1 MDASYQGTAKN
12 SPFAG
17 LLRWL
22 NLRPEE
28 SERTWLMF
36 AFYTFTTIGLSWLDN
51 STAGL
56 FLDKFGA
63 DQLPLVYVGN
73 AVIGASLGFAYSWVQ
88 RTISLRQ
95 VMVGTPMFIAL
106 PLVMFR
112 AGLGI
117 EHLAVYTVFVMRLWL
132 DVTYVL
138 NDINTS
144 ITANQLFNIR
154 EIKRTYPIISSGVLV
169 ADVISGFSLPLLLDW
184 VGLQN
189 VLLLSAASIAIGSL
203 ILSYLGRSYRQA
215 FPDSPTRYFEEEQAD
230 FSANRRLQ
238 GPLRNYV
245 FWLVAF
251 FVLAQVLLL
260 LVEFQFLDQVE
271 LQSAGQEDVASAVAS
286 FLGVFNGIL
295 GIAELTAQWLISSRA
310 IERLGLFRAAAIQP
324 MLIVLVGLGAIAGG
338 LNMSGLSE
346 LTGGMSS
353 LYLGAIAIKFS
364 DELLRYTL
372 FASANPV
379 FFQPVPEN
387 IRGSIQARVRGGFE
401 SLSTGGAG
409 LLILGTTWVCKQ
421 LVPDNFGPLQSWVV
435 VGQIVV
441 MAALWLGSVWALRSR
456 YVSLLVLSAER
467 GRLGAMDVDS
477 GTLKLAVVEALEQDG
492 TTPEDKRSCIELLS
506 RIDPDNVSDVLAP
519 LLTSLTPPLQRQ
531 SLDVMLQQPSEE
543 YLVQVRALI
552 VQQPPPEVLAVA
564 LRYLWLTE
572 TEQDVRHLQPYL
584 RAEVD
589 PTVRGTAASLI
600 MRRGT
605 PGQKAEATN
614 CLRRMLTSG
623 SVQERVMGCRA
634 LGEADYLQA
643 LRLHIPNLL
652 QDDSLEVRCA
662 LLEVIASARLE
673 EYYPSLLEGLSYKAT
688 RESALKGL
696 AKLGNEALPLLAAV
710 AQDIRKPEIMRTH
723 ACTAIGQLGTAAALD
738 ALVANLFVS
747 WGTAR
752 RNVLKILLKIPDEVG
767 IEGVLNRIGRT
778 GVETLIDQ
786 ELMLIGQHC
795 AALLDLNEA
804 RVPGDEADLLR
815 KALTDGMSDGQEQ
828 LFLLM
833 KFLYPL
839 GAVQAAAFNIR
850 SGTGDSTARG
860 LEILDNTLDIP
871 SKRAVLNLLDA
882 ESPREKLQALGELV
896 DYQPMLPRDRIRRL
910 LNLRHFLSAW
920 PLACC
925 FHLARKERWSLT
937 TDQTLAC
944 LRHPRGF
951 VREAVLSYL
960 MVASKRA
967 LAELLPRLQ
976 NDPDPLVSAQ
986 ISQMTSELGLEP
998 GS

>member
-1 MDASYQGTAKN
+1 
-12 SPFAG
+12 
-17 LLRWL
+17 
-22 NLRPEE
+22 
-28 SERTWLMF
+28 MF

-63 DQLPLVYVGN
+63 DKLPFVYVGN
-73 AVIGASLGFAYSWVQ
+73 ALIGATLGFAYSWVQ
-88 RTISLRQ
+88 RTISLRR
-95 VMVGTPMFIAL
+95 VMVATPMAIAL
-106 PLVMFR
+106 PLVLFR
-112 AGLGI
+112 FGLGI
-117 EHLAVYTVFVMRLWL
+117 EHLATATIFVMRLWL

-169 ADVISGFSLPLLLDW
+169 ADVISGFSLPLLLEV
-184 VGLQN
+184 VGLES
-189 VLLLSAASIAIGSL
+189 VLLLSAASIAVGSL
-203 ILSYLGRSYRQA
+203 ILAYLGRTYRQA
-215 FPDSPTRYFEEEQAD
+215 FPDSPTRYFEEDQSD
-230 FSANRRLQ
+230 FSANRRVQ

-271 LQSAGQEDVASAVAS
+271 LQNADIEDKASAVAS
-286 FLGVFNGIL
+286 FLGLFNGIL
-295 GIAELTAQWLISSRA
+295 GIAELTAQWLLSSRA

-324 MLIVLVGLGAIAGG
+324 AVIVVVGLGSTLGVI
-338 LNMSGLSE
+338 NFSGLDQF
-346 LTGGMSS
+346 TGGMST

-387 IRGSIQARVRGGFE
+387 VRGSIQARVRGGFE

-409 LLILGTTWVCKQ
+409 LLILGTTWVCQQ
-421 LVPDNFGPLQSWVV
+421 LIPDNYREFQSWVV
-435 VGQIVV
+435 VGQIVL
-441 MAALWLGSVWALRSR
+441 MAALWLWSVWALRSR

-506 RIDPDNVSDVLAP
+506 RIDPDNVSEVLAP

-572 TEQDVRHLQPYL
+572 SEQDVRHLQPYL
-584 RAEVD
+584 RSEVD

-673 EYYPSLLEGLSYKAT
+673 EYYPSLVRGLSYKAT

-696 AKLGNEALPLLAAV
+696 GKLGNEALPMLAEV
-710 AQDIRKPEIMRTH
+710 AQDVRKPDIMRTH
-723 ACTAIGQLGTAAALD
+723 ACTAIGQVGTAAALD
-738 ALVANLFVS
+738 ALVANLFTS

-752 RNVLKILLKIPDEVG
+752 RNILKILLKIPDEVG
-767 IEGVLNRIGRT
+767 IEGVLDRIGRT
-778 GVETLIDQ
+778 GLETLINQ
-786 ELMLIGQHC
+786 ELMLIGQRC
-795 AALLDLNEA
+795 AALLDLRES
-804 RVPGDEADLLR
+804 RVPGEQGDLLR
-815 KALTDGMSDGQEQ
+815 KALNEGISDGQEQ

-850 SGTGDSTARG
+850 SGTGDSKARG

-871 SKRAVLNLLDA
+871 SKRSVLNLLDA
-882 ESPREKLQALGELV
+882 DSPLEKLRSLSDLME
-896 DYQPMLPRDRIRRL
+896 YQSMAPRDRIRRL

-925 FHLARKERWSLT
+925 FHLARTERWSLT

-960 MVASKRA
+960 KVASQRA
-967 LAELLPRLQ
+967 LVELLPRLQ

-986 ISQMTSELGLEP
+986 VGQMSQEFGLSSEE
-998 GS
+998 

>member
-1 MDASYQGTAKN
+1 
-12 SPFAG
+12 
-17 LLRWL
+17 
-22 NLRPEE
+22 
-28 SERTWLMF
+28 MF

-56 FLDKFGA
+56 FLEQYGA
-63 DQLPLVYVGN
+63 DKLPLVYVGN

-95 VMVGTPMFIAL
+95 VMVGTPLFIAL
-106 PLVMFR
+106 PLVMFW

-169 ADVISGFSLPLLLDW
+169 ADVISGFSLPFLLDW
-184 VGLQN
+184 IGLQN
-189 VLLLSAASIAIGSL
+189 VLLLSAASIAVGSL
-203 ILSYLGRSYRQA
+203 ILSYLGRSYSQA
-215 FPDSPTRYFEEEQAD
+215 FPDSPTRYFEEEQTD

-238 GPLRNYV
+238 GPLKSYV

-271 LQSAGQEDVASAVAS
+271 LQNQGTEDVASAVAS
-286 FLGVFNGIL
+286 FLGLFNGIL
-295 GIAELTAQWLISSRA
+295 GVAELTAQWLLSSRA
-310 IERLGLFRAAAIQP
+310 IERFGLFRAAAIQP
-324 MLIVLVGLGAIAGG
+324 ALIVLVGIGAIIGG
-338 LNMSGLSE
+338 LDAVGLSE

-409 LLILGTTWVCKQ
+409 LLILGTTWVCRE
-421 LVPDNFGPLQSWVV
+421 LLPLPESEAFQSWVV
-435 VGQIVV
+435 VGQIVI
-441 MAALWLGSVWALRSR
+441 MAGLWLASVWALRSR

-519 LLTSLTPPLQRQ
+519 LLTGLTPTLQRQ
-531 SLDVMLQQPSEE
+531 SLEVMLQQPNEE

-584 RAEVD
+584 RSEVD

-652 QDDSLEVRCA
+652 KDESLEVRCS

-673 EYYPSLLEGLSYKAT
+673 EYYPSLLRGLSYKAT

-696 AKLGNEALPLLAAV
+696 GKLGNEALPLLAEV

-723 ACTAIGQLGTAAALD
+723 ACTAIGQIGTVASLD
-738 ALVANLFVS
+738 ALVANLFTS

-795 AALLDLNEA
+795 AALLDLREA
-804 RVPGDEADLLR
+804 RVPGQEGDLLR
-815 KALTDGMSDGQEQ
+815 KALKEGISDGQEQ

-839 GAVQAAAFNIR
+839 GSIQAAAFNIR

-860 LEILDNTLDIP
+860 LEILDNVLDIP
-871 SKRAVLNLLDA
+871 SKRAVLVLLDA
-882 ESPREKLQALGELV
+882 DEPQEKLQGLGELLE
-896 DYQPMLPRDRIRRL
+896 YQPMIPRDRIRRL

-951 VREAVLSYL
+951 VREAVLAYL
-960 MVASKRA
+960 KVASQRA
-967 LAELLPRLQ
+967 LVELLPRLK

-986 ISQMTSELGLEP
+986 VTQMTQELGL
-998 GS
+998 

>member
-12 SPFAG
+12 NFFAG

-56 FLDKFGA
+56 FLEQYGA
-63 DQLPLVYVGN
+63 DKLPLVYVGN

-95 VMVGTPMFIAL
+95 VMVGTPLFIAL
-106 PLVMFR
+106 PLVMFW

-169 ADVISGFSLPLLLDW
+169 ADVISGFSLPFLLDW
-184 VGLQN
+184 IGLQN
-189 VLLLSAASIAIGSL
+189 VLLLSAASIAVGSL
-203 ILSYLGRSYRQA
+203 ILSYLGRSYSQA
-215 FPDSPTRYFEEEQAD
+215 FPDSPTRYFEEEQTD

-238 GPLRNYV
+238 GPLKSYV

-271 LQSAGQEDVASAVAS
+271 LQNQGTEDVASAVAS
-286 FLGVFNGIL
+286 FLGLFNGIL
-295 GIAELTAQWLISSRA
+295 GVAELTAQWLLSSRA
-310 IERLGLFRAAAIQP
+310 IERFGLFRAAAIQP
-324 MLIVLVGLGAIAGG
+324 ALIVLVGIGAIIGG
-338 LNMSGLSE
+338 LDAVGLSE

-409 LLILGTTWVCKQ
+409 LLILGTTWVCRE
-421 LVPDNFGPLQSWVV
+421 LLPLPESEAFQSWVV
-435 VGQIVV
+435 VGQIVI
-441 MAALWLGSVWALRSR
+441 MAGLWLASVWALRSR

-519 LLTSLTPPLQRQ
+519 LLTGLTPTLQRQ
-531 SLDVMLQQPSEE
+531 SLEVMLQQPNEE

-584 RAEVD
+584 RSEVD

-652 QDDSLEVRCA
+652 KDESLEVRCS

-673 EYYPSLLEGLSYKAT
+673 EYYPSLLRGLSYKAT

-696 AKLGNEALPLLAAV
+696 GKLGNEALPLLAEV

-723 ACTAIGQLGTAAALD
+723 ACTAIGQIGTVASLD
-738 ALVANLFVS
+738 ALVANLFTS

-795 AALLDLNEA
+795 AALLDLREA
-804 RVPGDEADLLR
+804 RVPGQEGDLLR
-815 KALTDGMSDGQEQ
+815 KALKEGISDGQEQ

-839 GAVQAAAFNIR
+839 GSIQAAAFNIR

-860 LEILDNTLDIP
+860 LEILDNVLDIP
-871 SKRAVLNLLDA
+871 SKRAVLVLLDA
-882 ESPREKLQALGELV
+882 DEPQEKLQGLGELLE
-896 DYQPMLPRDRIRRL
+896 YQPMIPRDRIRRL

-951 VREAVLSYL
+951 VREAVLAYL
-960 MVASKRA
+960 KVASQRA
-967 LAELLPRLQ
+967 LVELLPRLK

-986 ISQMTSELGLEP
+986 VTQMTQELGL
-998 GS
+998 